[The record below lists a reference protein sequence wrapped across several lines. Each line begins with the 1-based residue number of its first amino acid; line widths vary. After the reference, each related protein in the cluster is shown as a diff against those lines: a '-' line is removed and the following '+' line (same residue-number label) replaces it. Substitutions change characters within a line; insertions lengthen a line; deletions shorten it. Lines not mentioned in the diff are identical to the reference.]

1 MSLNID
7 LLLVLLMEQEQAL
20 VTVDRCRS
28 QISRLLTEQHQ
39 RDRSEHATA
48 HAPVEHSVGTP
59 KKQRQQST
67 QEADTSDEEL
77 LEAARLHELKSSE
90 QMTHST
96 ASDHPTAIAQVTQ
109 HTALQRL
116 PQPDTWSPFPRT
128 MHSTSKDQE
137 KPAGLE

>member
-7 LLLVLLMEQEQAL
+7 LLLVLMMEQEQAL

-28 QISRLLTEQHQ
+28 EITRLLTEQHQ

-48 HAPVEHSVGTP
+48 HEPVEHSAGTP

-67 QEADTSDEEL
+67 QEADSSDEEL
-77 LEAARLHELKSSE
+77 LEAARLHELKSSG
-90 QMTHST
+90 QPTHST
-96 ASDHPTAIAQVTQ
+96 ASVQPTATQ
-109 HTALQRL
+109 GTKHTAMQRL
-116 PQPDTWSPFPRT
+116 PQPDTWSLPLLA
-128 MHSTSKDQE
+128 MHSISKDHE